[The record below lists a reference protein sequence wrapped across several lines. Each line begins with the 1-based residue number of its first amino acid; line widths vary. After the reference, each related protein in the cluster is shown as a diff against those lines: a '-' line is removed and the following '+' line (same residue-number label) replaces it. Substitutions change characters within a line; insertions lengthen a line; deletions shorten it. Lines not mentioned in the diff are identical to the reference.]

1 MTELDNISMKD
12 LSIIIVSYNTKH
24 VIGECLE
31 SIQANAGEI
40 ISYEI
45 IVVDNNSSDDSVEYL
60 KNNFKDITTI
70 ANKENTGFSR
80 ANNIG
85 LRKATG
91 RYLLFLNPDTV
102 VQKDTLGIMVEF
114 MDRHKDVGAATCRV
128 ELPNGEIDD
137 ASHRGFPTP
146 LNALFH
152 FSGIAKIFPS
162 STFFNGYHLGWKD
175 LDKVHEI
182 DALAGAFMI
191 VRREAGDAVGWWDE
205 DYFFYGEDIDF
216 CYKLKQNGWNIYYVP
231 TVSILHIKGVSGGL
245 KKHSQKITSASKETR
260 VRATNWRF
268 EAMKIFYKKHYI
280 NKYPKIITSLV
291 FLAIYM
297 KRWQS
302 TQKI

>member
-1 MTELDNISMKD
+1 MKD
-12 LSIIIVSYNTKH
+12 LSIIIVSYNTKD

-40 ISYEI
+40 ISYEV

-60 KNNFKDITTI
+60 KNNFKDVITI
-70 ANKENTGFSR
+70 ANKENSGFSR

-85 LRKATG
+85 LKRAQG

-114 MDRHKDVGAATCRV
+114 MDRHKDAGAATCKV
-128 ELPNGEIDD
+128 ELPSGEIDD

-146 LNALFH
+146 WNAFFH
-152 FSGIAKIFPS
+152 FSGIAKLFPK

-182 DALAGAFMI
+182 DSLAGAFMI
-191 VRREAGDAVGWWDE
+191 VRREAGDEVGWWDE

-216 CYKLKQNGWNIYYVP
+216 CYKLKEAGWKIYYIP

-245 KKHSQKITSASKETR
+245 KKHSQKITTATKETR
-260 VRATNWRF
+260 IRATSWRF
-268 EAMKIFYKKHYI
+268 DAMRIFYRKHYFD
-280 NKYPKIITSLV
+280 KYPKILTWLV
-291 FLAIYM
+291 LQGIGL
-297 KRWQS
+297 K
-302 TQKI
+302 QKLTPYSI